1 MTGYIQISLR
11 DMLSEIGE
19 DAVKKH
25 LSNFSCPLNKDVERF
40 LTRSSCAIEFC
51 RQGIAQTTLVFTS
64 FKGALVLIGYYTIA
78 LKNVIIPTATLSSS
92 LRKRVAKFGTYDRL
106 NKGYCIAMPLIAQ
119 LGKNYANNYNN
130 LIRGDE
136 LLALACECVSHA
148 QRVIGGR
155 FTYLECEDT
164 PKLVDF
170 YSENGFVNFGRRLL
184 DPDEQYDYSK
194 NYLIQMIKYLK

>member
-19 DAVKKH
+19 DAVKEH

-40 LTRSSCAIEFC
+40 LTKSSCAIEFC
-51 RQGIAQTTLVFTS
+51 KQGIAQTTLVFTS
-64 FKGALVLIGYYTIA
+64 FKNIPVLIGYYTIA
-78 LKNVIIPTATLSSS
+78 LKTVIIPTTALSSS
-92 LRKRVAKFGTYDRL
+92 LRKRVRKFGTYDEL
-106 NKGYCIAMPLIAQ
+106 NKGYSIAIPLIAQ
-119 LGKNYANNYNN
+119 LGKNYTNNYNK
-130 LIRGDE
+130 LITGDE
-136 LLALACECVSHA
+136 LLALACERVSQA
-148 QRVIGGR
+148 QLAIGGR

-184 DPDEQYDYSK
+184 DRDEQDDYSK
-194 NYLIQMIKYLK
+194 NYLVQMIKYLR